1 MFFWR
6 EFREWKELRR
16 KSKHFRALAARMIAV
31 KREKPWNPGLTW
43 RKCRLGAE
51 TGVKFKDR

>member
-31 KREKPWNPGLTW
+31 KGK
-43 RKCRLGAE
+43 K
-51 TGVKFKDR
+51 